1 MKSFTTET
9 KREANCRDL
18 PQLWSEWRFS
28 SGGRPQIASV
38 RQNSRGGLIFPANLT
53 SKGFSGA
60 FFFLIVWRLFATL
73 HMGRAGL
80 LLWIVQVPYFPDQ
93 PRWRC
98 GSDVSRTLLVQCQT
112 NRFPQFAQ
120 IQNNNRAPYRF
131 VARDAIAGD
140 AADRLFVS
148 WRDCSGINLLS
159 FGQQLV
165 AFIILSF

>member
-1 MKSFTTET
+1 MKGGSLMTELKYTTL
-9 KREANCRDL
+9 KWMKIQQRRPSADRLRAPKQPWRSYFPREPDIQRL
-18 PQLWSEWRFS
+18 LWR
-28 SGGRPQIASV
+28 
-38 RQNSRGGLIFPANLT
+38 
-53 SKGFSGA
+53 